1 MIHLFR
7 MNGSDHMIRF
17 QVETDGLNVR
27 DYLLSEVNMSRQT
40 LKKIKFA
47 GGAIYVN
54 NKPVNVRAPV
64 KKGDTIDCLLPKE
77 ARSPSLYPVEMP
89 LDIIYE
95 DDFIIVLNK
104 PAGLPVMPKMSHDKP
119 TLAHGLIHY
128 YDQTKLPYT
137 VHIVTRLD
145 QDTSGLVLVAK
156 HQLAHGYFREMKVK
170 RRYLALVEGN
180 LNETSGIITLPI
192 ARKPG
197 SIIERCV
204 ADNGTYA
211 ETHYRV
217 IEEID
222 EWSLLNIELKTGRTH
237 QIRVHFSHLH
247 HPLIGDTLYGG
258 TKAIA
263 NRQALHCYHLAFTH
277 PYTNEALSFVASWPD
292 DLPKIQGDLSVLTTE
307 NLHDD

>member
-1 MIHLFR
+1 MIPLFR
-7 MNGSDHMIRF
+7 MNGSDGMIRF
-17 QVETDGLNVR
+17 VVEKDGLNVR
-27 DYLLSEVNMSRQT
+27 DYLLSEVNLSRQT
-40 LKKIKFA
+40 LKKIKFS
-47 GGAIYVN
+47 GGAIYLN
-54 NKPVNVRAPV
+54 NEPVNVRATV

-77 ARSPSLYPVEMP
+77 ERSPSLYSVEIP
-89 LDIIYE
+89 LDILYE

-104 PAGLPVMPKMSHDKP
+104 PAGLPVMPKMGHDKP
-119 TLAHGLIHY
+119 SLAHGLIHY

-170 RRYLALVEGN
+170 RRYLALVEGK
-180 LNETSGIITLPI
+180 LKETSGIITLPI

-204 ADNGTYA
+204 AENGKYA

-217 IEEID
+217 IEEAD
-222 EWSLLNIELKTGRTH
+222 GWSLLNIELKTGRTH
-237 QIRVHFSHLH
+237 QIRVHFSHH
-247 HPLIGDTLYGG
+247 NHPLVGDTLYGG
-258 TKAIA
+258 TKDKA

-277 PYTNEALSFVASWPD
+277 PYTNETLSFLASWPD
-292 DLPKIQGDLSVLTTE
+292 DLPKIQSDLSTLTAE
-307 NLHDD
+307 NLYDA